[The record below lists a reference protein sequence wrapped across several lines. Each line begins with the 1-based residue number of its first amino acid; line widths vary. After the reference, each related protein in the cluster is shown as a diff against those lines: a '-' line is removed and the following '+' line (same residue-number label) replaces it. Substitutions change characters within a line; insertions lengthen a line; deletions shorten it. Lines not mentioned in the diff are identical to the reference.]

1 MIRKLC
7 LRLSEKKTQTSVAKS
22 KDFQDNEMFKQGQ
35 WECFRK
41 VKDFILI
48 LMSIKEIY
56 VWNLVR
62 FIFHC
67 SIFWSAMHCIVS
79 FIPKLKWFQGRR
91 NWLWERGGLFI
102 LIKPITIC
110 TKGAHFLVVLT
121 MIFEV
126 PSALDSTCKSIK
138 KYFFA
143 SLLFYEACK
152 FNFRAIQYI

>member
-1 MIRKLC
+1 MPQ
-7 LRLSEKKTQTSVAKS
+7 KKQISVPES
-22 KDFQDNEMFKQGQ
+22 KHFQDNEMLKQGQ

-41 VKDFILI
+41 VKQRFYFDS
-48 LMSIKEIY
+48 MSIEEIY

-91 NWLWERGGLFI
+91 NWLWERWGLFI

-138 KYFFA
+138 RSTSLLPYFFMKLVN
-143 SLLFYEACK
+143 SILKLFT
-152 FNFRAIQYI
+152 FSIYIIL